1 MMLFKLSLRN
11 LKKSFKDYTI
21 YFLTL
26 VLGVAIFYVFNALDS
41 QGVMQSVS
49 ASTREIIQL
58 MLAMLAGVSVFV
70 SVILGF
76 LIVYANNFLI
86 RRRKKEFGVYLT
98 LGMSRG
104 AISRILLGETVLI
117 GLISLGVGIVIG
129 VFASQL
135 MSILVARMF
144 EADMSAYTF
153 TFSPQAA
160 GKTVVYFGIMYLLV
174 ILFNAAAISRYKLL
188 DLLTAGR
195 KNEKVRMK
203 NPVVSGVLFVISLG
217 LLGYCYLSVLGILGT
232 LNRNRTL
239 LLIFLGS
246 AATFL
251 FFWSL
256 SGILLRVVQARRGF
270 YLKDLNL
277 FVFRQMNSRVNTMVF
292 SMTVICLM
300 LFMTIGVLSCGV
312 SVNQSMTAE
321 FEAMTPRDVCMT
333 KGMEEDER
341 QSFEDA
347 GKGIE
352 EYLLGKGLALGEV
365 LQEGYTEVTSYV
377 LPGLTRESTLTLG
390 ASKEQVMEQ
399 FPMLDWSQ
407 REEFVPLSAYNRMA
421 ECFGIPTYELGE
433 DEYLLLCTFDPMK
446 VIRDT
451 ALRAGASLTIG
462 GRQYVPRFEE
472 SQDGYLSM
480 NSSRS
485 LLGLYVLPDSAFE
498 DGEFVPYCNY
508 LAGDYEA
515 DSEEVREV
523 FEARI
528 ADATKRTPIY
538 AFSKI
543 ALRESSI
550 GIGAIMTFIALY
562 LGVIFLISSA
572 AVLALK
578 ELSEASDNRD
588 RYRILRELGADQGM
602 VRGALFRQIGIF
614 FLLPLLLAF
623 VHAVFGVQFVN
634 RMLVIL
640 NGGSQ
645 LGAILFTAGFIA
657 LIYGGYFWAT
667 YVGSRRIVE
676 E

>member
-153 TFSPQAA
+153 TFSPGAA

-377 LPGLTRESTLTLG
+377 LPGLTWESTLG

-645 LGAILFTAGFIA
+645 MGAILFTAVFIA

>member
-153 TFSPQAA
+153 TFSPGAA

-333 KGMEEDER
+333 KGMEADER

-365 LQEGYTEVTSYV
+365 LREGYTEVTSYV
-377 LPGLTRESTLTLG
+377 LPGLTWESTLG

-515 DSEEVREV
+515 DSEEEREV
-523 FEARI
+523 FEVRI

-543 ALRESSI
+543 ALRENSI

-645 LGAILFTAGFIA
+645 MGAILFTAVFIA